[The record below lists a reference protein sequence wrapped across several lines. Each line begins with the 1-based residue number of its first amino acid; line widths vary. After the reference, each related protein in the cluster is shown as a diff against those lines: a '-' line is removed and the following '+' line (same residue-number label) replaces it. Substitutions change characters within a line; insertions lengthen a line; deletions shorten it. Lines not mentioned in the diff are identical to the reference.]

1 MARRGPRR
9 EHREAALPAGGAYR
23 LPACGHRRGA
33 RLRRRGAGH
42 RPFRLGGGAR
52 IRDWPGSGAQGA
64 SLCRVGGAG
73 YRHLDRI
80 PDAGQHGGEHG
91 PSSDE
96 GAHLAA
102 HELRRLRIAGELR
115 CAGDSAENRLG
126 KPPVG
131 SRASRLKTIVI
142 MAGGTGGHIFPGLAV
157 AAEMRS
163 AGWEVVWM
171 GARGGM
177 GERRG
182 PPRGYRTAWI
192 RARAARGKGL
202 VQKLMLPANLLFSFW
217 ESARHLMRLK
227 PDVVL
232 GLGGYVAFP
241 GGMMASL
248 LNRPLALH
256 EQNAIAGL
264 ANRVLAGVSDKV
276 MVAFPQALDSAEWT
290 GNPVRDEIAAMAPPE
305 DRFRGRTGPI
315 RILVVGGSLGAQAL
329 NEAVPKALALLSTPV
344 SVVHQSGEKHLQVLK
359 QNYADARV
367 EGELVA
373 FIDDMA
379 RRYAEADL
387 VICRAG
393 AVTIAELS
401 AGGMA
406 SILVP
411 FPHAVDDHQTAN
423 ARFLAEAGAAVLLPQ
438 SELTPERLAQFLR
451 ELDRPRLLE
460 MARNARGLGKPDA
473 SRIVAERCMELAEK
487 PRRAR

>member
-1 MARRGPRR
+1 M
-9 EHREAALPAGGAYR
+9 
-23 LPACGHRRGA
+23 
-33 RLRRRGAGH
+33 
-42 RPFRLGGGAR
+42 
-52 IRDWPGSGAQGA
+52 
-64 SLCRVGGAG
+64 
-73 YRHLDRI
+73 
-80 PDAGQHGGEHG
+80 
-91 PSSDE
+91 
-96 GAHLAA
+96 
-102 HELRRLRIAGELR
+102 
-115 CAGDSAENRLG
+115 
-126 KPPVG
+126 
-131 SRASRLKTIVI
+131 KTILI

-157 AAEMRS
+157 AEQMRA

-177 GERRG
+177 EERLV
-182 PPRGYRTAWI
+182 PRHGYRSAWI

-202 VQKLMLPANLLFSFW
+202 VQKLLLPANLLYSFW
-217 ESARHLMRLK
+217 ESARYIRRLK

-264 ANRVLAGVSDKV
+264 ANRVLAQVSDKV
-276 MVAFPQALDSAEWT
+276 MVAFPDALKGAEWT
-290 GNPVRDEIAAMAPPE
+290 GNPVRAEIAGLRSPE
-305 DRFRGRTGPI
+305 DRFQGRAGPL
-315 RILVVGGSLGAQAL
+315 RLLVVGGSLGAQAL
-329 NEAVPKALALLSTPV
+329 NEALPKALASMNEKPQ
-344 SVVHQSGEKHLQVLK
+344 VVHQAGEKHLHALK
-359 QNYADARV
+359 KHYAEAGV

-423 ARFLAEAGAAVLLPQ
+423 ARFLADRGAAILVQQRDLSPH
-438 SELTPERLAQFLR
+438 RLAELIR
-451 ELDRPRLLE
+451 GLDRAQLLD
-460 MARNARGLGKPDA
+460 MAKKARALGRPEA
-473 SRIVAERCMELAEK
+473 ARVVAERCMQLVEAS
-487 PRRAR
+487 AR